1 MKRHGIFFV
10 NYISDK
16 IRKKKM
22 NQMGR
27 EQYLLSLPSYNG
39 KKVLDSKGSN
49 QIIKDRIKSGKP
61 FMAGRFGATELN
73 AVMVFDFEIQSKYE
87 KTLSQ
92 LMEWSGFFPK
102 DISSGCQFKN
112 LMINSIGATDFMGIW
127 NLPFERYY
135 LKKYADKHMNITD
148 LSNLRPWKHPECP
161 WTEALEHKKV
171 LVIHPFVNSIYRQYQ
186 RRNELFPD
194 TKILPEFDLT
204 VLKAVQT
211 IAGEKDCR
219 FQTWFEALNWMYEQS
234 MKIDFDIAIL
244 GCGAY
249 GFPLAAMLK
258 REGRQVI
265 HLGGATQLL
274 FGIRG
279 KRWDENPHEQEI
291 RNFYN
296 DSWIYPESSE
306 RPANAQMVEDGCYW

>member
-73 AVMVFDFEIQSKYE
+73 AVMVFDFEIRSKYE

-127 NLPFERYY
+127 SR
-135 LKKYADKHMNITD
+135 
-148 LSNLRPWKHPECP
+148 
-161 WTEALEHKKV
+161 
-171 LVIHPFVNSIYRQYQ
+171 
-186 RRNELFPD
+186 
-194 TKILPEFDLT
+194 
-204 VLKAVQT
+204 
-211 IAGEKDCR
+211 
-219 FQTWFEALNWMYEQS
+219 
-234 MKIDFDIAIL
+234 
-244 GCGAY
+244 
-249 GFPLAAMLK
+249 
-258 REGRQVI
+258 
-265 HLGGATQLL
+265 
-274 FGIRG
+274 
-279 KRWDENPHEQEI
+279 
-291 RNFYN
+291 
-296 DSWIYPESSE
+296 
-306 RPANAQMVEDGCYW
+306 